1 MKPCAEY
8 APLIAERASG
18 PVDPVEAARVA
29 RHLDACDDCRAE
41 AVRMGDLFE
50 RARVPGAGA
59 LEEREA
65 AALPRRL
72 AAAARRPLPAPPRW
86 ALALAAGMAVAV
98 IAVPV
103 ELYRLRAAVR
113 AAPAVAARSIPAAR
127 GDRTVVAASDGVI
140 DADALADTAWELS
153 NDAEADVLDQ
163 Q

>member
-18 PVDPVEAARVA
+18 PVDPAEAARVA
-29 RHLDACDDCRAE
+29 RHLDACDACRAE
-41 AVRMGDLFE
+41 AVRIGELLD

-86 ALALAAGMAVAV
+86 ALALAAGLAVAV
-98 IAVPV
+98 VAVPV

-113 AAPAVAARSIPAAR
+113 SAPAVALSGGAPR
-127 GDRTVVAASDGVI
+127 GDRAVVASSDGVT